1 LLHWLPDASSG
12 GAPLK
17 QHHRAQQTQAY
28 RYPLYSEGRRETL
41 AAELLASTKGR
52 SAAKLIAGIDD
63 YCVQNDSQRLPD
75 DYHDGPFGVFDTRH
89 ACSST
94 VTPERSNGEDEAV
107 QISPQ
112 SPARVELTASTDF
125 EAFDRT
131 VDLDTLI
138 SSLEDAPSNDFVE
151 EIQVIHQGDLSLET
165 ALVRSSPE
173 RDFWQM
179 DDVFSFTDRLNT
191 PFGMLDDDFMGLDST
206 LFAFT
211 ADGSTGQLNSVAVA
225 PKSPTP
231 HPITADW
238 SHLLAEAPLLLR
250 YYQGEDHASRPAKQS
265 FWRSFVLPSAMRTF
279 AELTV
284 FGQAS
289 DLSSSIFYSTI
300 ANSAFA
306 MQRSDSV
313 LPDDSH
319 WYNLGTTAEDAARG
333 CLQNAL
339 QSPQPDCRELLTATL
354 SLALVSVSRSAE
366 GNRELPQ
373 MHD

>member
-17 QHHRAQQTQAY
+17 QHHRAQHTQAY

-94 VTPERSNGEDEAV
+94 VIPERSNGEDEAV

-138 SSLEDAPSNDFVE
+138 SSLEDAPSNESVE
-151 EIQVIHQGDLSLET
+151 EIQVIHHGDSALQT
-165 ALVRSSPE
+165 ALVQSLPE
-173 RDFWQM
+173 HGFWQI
-179 DDVFSFTDRLNT
+179 DDSFTFTDDLHM
-191 PFGMLDDDFMGLDST
+191 PMLGSDFMGLDST

-225 PKSPTP
+225 PKSPTT

-319 WYNLGTTAEDAARG
+319 WYNLGTTAEDAARR

-354 SLALVSVSRSAE
+354 SLALVSVS
-366 GNRELPQ
+366 Q
-373 MHD
+373 